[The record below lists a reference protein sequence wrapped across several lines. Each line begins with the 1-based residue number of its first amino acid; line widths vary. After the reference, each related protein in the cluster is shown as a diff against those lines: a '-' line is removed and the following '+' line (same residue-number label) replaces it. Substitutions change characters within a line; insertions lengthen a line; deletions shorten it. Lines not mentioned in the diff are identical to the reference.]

1 MSARITP
8 VARMKPLGRLRPSS
22 TGDGAMR
29 ERRSRTALSSIRAT
43 GALLLALLPT
53 WPALA
58 QSPAEFYKGKTIELD
73 IGTSVGGGYDAYGR
87 MLARS
92 MGKYIPGNPAIV
104 PKNMEGAGSMRL
116 ANYLYNAAPKDGT
129 SFGTINRGTGF
140 EPLLGNKSAQ
150 FEATKFN
157 WIGSTNNEVS
167 VCVAWRTTGIATF
180 EDARRHELVVGATGP
195 SADTYQFP
203 KIANAVL
210 GTKFK
215 IVTGYPG
222 GNDVDLA
229 MERGEV
235 AGRCGWSWTS
245 VKGLHQ
251 SWLDRKEI
259 NILFQ
264 MGLSKHRELPSI
276 PLIIDLAGTEEERA
290 ILRLIFARQVMAWPF
305 LAPPGTPSERV
316 EVLRRAFMQ
325 TMQDKDF
332 LAEADKAGLEI
343 TAVAGEDI
351 QKLVQQIYETPAGIA
366 RKTTD
371 LLQ

>member
-1 MSARITP
+1 M
-8 VARMKPLGRLRPSS
+8 
-22 TGDGAMR
+22 
-29 ERRSRTALSSIRAT
+29 RAT
-43 GALLLALLPT
+43 GALLLVLLPIS
-53 WPALA
+53 PSLA
-58 QSPAEFYKGKTIELD
+58 QAPAEFYKGRTIELD

-87 MLARS
+87 MLARH

-116 ANYLYNAAPKDGT
+116 ANHLYNTAPKDGT
-129 SFGTINRGTGF
+129 SFGTINRGTPF
-140 EPLLGNKSAQ
+140 EPLLANKGAQ
-150 FEATKFN
+150 FDATRFN

-167 VCVAWRTTGIATF
+167 VCVAWHTTGITTF
-180 EDARRHELVVGATGP
+180 DDLLKRELVVGATGP

-203 KIANAVL
+203 KITNAVL

-235 AGRCGWSWTS
+235 EGRCGWSWTS
-245 VKGLHQ
+245 VKSLRQ
-251 SWLDRKEI
+251 PWLDRKQI
-259 NILFQ
+259 NILYQ
-264 MGLSKHRELPSI
+264 MGLSKHR
-276 PLIIDLAGTEEERA
+276 DLAGVPLIVDLARTEEERA

-305 LAPPGTPSERV
+305 LAPPGTPAERV
-316 EVLRRAFMQ
+316 DVLRKAFLQ

-343 TAVAGEDI
+343 TPVAGEDI
-351 QKLVQQIYETPAGIA
+351 QKLVQQAYATPAAIA
-366 RKTTD
+366 RKTAE

>member
-1 MSARITP
+1 M
-8 VARMKPLGRLRPSS
+8 
-22 TGDGAMR
+22 
-29 ERRSRTALSSIRAT
+29 RAT
-43 GALLLALLPT
+43 GALLLVLLPS
-53 WPALA
+53 LCGA
-58 QSPAEFYKGKTIELD
+58 QSPAEFYKGKTIELV

-87 MLARS
+87 MLARN
-92 MGKYIPGNPAIV
+92 MGRYIPGNPAIV

-116 ANYLYNAAPKDGT
+116 ANHLYNAAPKDGT

-140 EPLLGNKSAQ
+140 EPLLGSKSAQ

-167 VCVAWRTTGIATF
+167 VCVAWHTTGITIF
-180 EDARRHELVVGATGP
+180 DDLLKRELVVGATGP

-203 KIANAVL
+203 KITNAVL

-251 SWLDRKEI
+251 PWLDRKEI

-276 PLIIDLAGTEEERA
+276 PLIVDLARTDEERA
-290 ILRLIFARQVMAWPF
+290 ILKLIFARQVMAWPF

-316 EVLRRAFMQ
+316 DMLRRAFMQ

-343 TAVAGEDI
+343 TPVAGEDI
-351 QKLVQQIYETPAGIA
+351 QRLVQHIYETPAGIA
-366 RKTTD
+366 RKTAE

>member
-1 MSARITP
+1 
-8 VARMKPLGRLRPSS
+8 
-22 TGDGAMR
+22 MR
-29 ERRSRTALSSIRAT
+29 ERCSRITQALHPGYRKHRETT
-43 GALLLALLPT
+43 GPSMQASKLIPWSAA
-53 WPALA
+53 ALA
-58 QSPAEFYKGKTIELD
+58 VLLGASPVRAQAPAEFYKGKTIELD
-73 IGTSVGGGYDAYGR
+73 IGLSVGGGYDAYAR
-87 MLARS
+87 MLART

-116 ANYLYNAAPKDGT
+116 ANYLYNAAPRDGT
-129 SFGTINRGTGF
+129 AFGTINRGTPF
-140 EPLLGNKSAQ
+140 EPLLGNRGAQ
-150 FEATKFN
+150 FDATKFG

-167 VCVAWRTTGIATF
+167 VCVAWHTSGIASF
-180 EDARRHELVVGATGP
+180 EDARQRELVVGATAP
-195 SADTYQFP
+195 SADSYQFP

-215 IVTGYPG
+215 IVAGYPG

-251 SWLDRKEI
+251 SWLDQKKL

-264 MGLSKHRELPSI
+264 MGLTKHRDLPDV
-276 PLIIDLAGTEEERA
+276 PLIIDLAMTDEARA

-305 LAPPGTPSERV
+305 LAPPGVPTDRV
-316 EVLRRAFMQ
+316 EVLRKAFLA
-325 TMQDKDF
+325 TLRDKDF

-343 TAVAGEDI
+343 TPVAGTDI
-351 QKLVQQIYETPAGIA
+351 QRLVQDIYAT
-366 RKTTD
+366 
-371 LLQ
+371 

>member
-1 MSARITP
+1 MQASNPIRW
-8 VARMKPLGRLRPSS
+8 
-22 TGDGAMR
+22 
-29 ERRSRTALSSIRAT
+29 TA
-43 GALLLALLPT
+43 GALLLLLG
-53 WPALA
+53 A
-58 QSPAEFYKGKTIELD
+58 SPAGAQAPADFYKGKTIELD
-73 IGTSVGGGYDAYGR
+73 IGLSVGGAYDAYAR
-87 MLARS
+87 MLART
-92 MGKYIPGNPAIV
+92 MGKYSPGNPAIV
-104 PKNMEGAGSMRL
+104 PKTMEGAGSMRL

-129 SFGTINRGTGF
+129 SFGTINRGTPF
-140 EPLLGNKSAQ
+140 EPLLGNKAAQ
-150 FEATKFN
+150 FDATRFN

-167 VCVAWRTTGIATF
+167 VCVAWHNSGIATF
-180 EDARRHELVVGATGP
+180 ADARQRELIVGATGP
-195 SADTYQFP
+195 STDSYQFP

-222 GNDVDLA
+222 GNEVDLA

-235 AGRCGWSWTS
+235 QGRCGWSWTS

-259 NILFQ
+259 NILYQ
-264 MGLSKHRELPSI
+264 MGLSKHRDLPGV
-276 PLIIDLAGTEEERA
+276 PLILDLARTDEERA
-290 ILRLIFARQVMAWPF
+290 ILRLVFARLVMAWPF

-316 EVLRRAFMQ
+316 DVLRRAFLQ

-343 TAVAGEDI
+343 TPVAGADI
-351 QKLVQQIYETPAGIA
+351 QKLVQQVYATPAGIA
-366 RKTTD
+366 SKTAE

>member
-1 MSARITP
+1 
-8 VARMKPLGRLRPSS
+8 
-22 TGDGAMR
+22 MR
-29 ERRSRTALSSIRAT
+29 ERRSRIALRSIQAT

-53 WPALA
+53 SPGSA
-58 QSPAEFYKGKTIELD
+58 QSPAEFYRGKTIELD

-87 MLARS
+87 MLARN

-116 ANYLYNAAPKDGT
+116 ANHLYNAAPKDGT

-140 EPLLGNKSAQ
+140 EPLLGNRSAQ
-150 FEATKFN
+150 FEATRFN

-167 VCVAWRTTGIATF
+167 VCVAWHTTGITTF
-180 EDARRHELVVGATGP
+180 DDLLKRELVVGATGP

-215 IVTGYPG
+215 IVAGYPG

-264 MGLSKHRELPSI
+264 MGLSKHRELPGI
-276 PLIIDLAGTEEERA
+276 PLIIDLARTDEERA

-305 LAPPGTPSERV
+305 LAPPGTPGERV
-316 EVLRRAFMQ
+316 EALRRAFMQ

-332 LAEADKAGLEI
+332 LTEADKAGLEI
-343 TAVAGEDI
+343 TPVAGEDI

-366 RKTTD
+366 RKTAE

>member
-1 MSARITP
+1 MQASTFIPLLA
-8 VARMKPLGRLRPSS
+8 VALTVL
-22 TGDGAMR
+22 
-29 ERRSRTALSSIRAT
+29 L
-43 GALLLALLPT
+43 GAL
-53 WPALA
+53 PAFA
-58 QSPAEFYKGKTIELD
+58 QAPSEFYKGRTIELD
-73 IGTSVGGGYDAYGR
+73 IGLSVGGGYDAYAR
-87 MLARS
+87 MLART

-116 ANYLYNAAPKDGT
+116 ANHLYNAAPKDGT
-129 SFGTINRGTGF
+129 TFGTINRGTPF
-140 EPLLGNKSAQ
+140 EPLLGNKGAQ
-150 FEATKFN
+150 FDATKFA

-167 VCVAWRTTGIATF
+167 VCVAWHSSGIASF
-180 EDARRHELVVGATGP
+180 EDARQRELVVGATGP

-251 SWLDRKEI
+251 SWLDRRDI
-259 NILFQ
+259 NILYQ
-264 MGLSKHRELPSI
+264 MGLSKHRDLPGV
-276 PLIIDLAGTEEERA
+276 PLIVDLARTDEERA

-305 LAPPGTPSERV
+305 LAPPGTPGERV
-316 EVLRRAFMQ
+316 DVLRKAFLQ

-343 TAVAGEDI
+343 TPVAGADL
-351 QKLVQQIYETPAGIA
+351 QKLVQQVYATPAGIA
-366 RKTTD
+366 RKAAE
-371 LLQ
+371 LLH